1 MQAFGAPQ
9 ADIDRVRAQIE
20 AAAAPQ
26 DGDTFGVHADNQRT
40 VAAFVALRTQWQYA
54 GMAGQRVGLLYAGVT
69 AWLHEHIRRP
79 RIRREVFTGLQIM
92 EQAVLGYDAEQRQK
106 EER

>member
-1 MQAFGAPQ
+1 MQALGAPQ
-9 ADIDRVRAQIE
+9 ADIDLVRAQIE

-40 VAAFVALRTQWQYA
+40 VAAFVALRTQWHYA
-54 GMAGQRVGLLYAGVT
+54 GLEGRRMGLQYVGVT
-69 AWLHEHIRRP
+69 AWLNEHIRRP
-79 RIRREVFTGLQIM
+79 RTRRDVFAGLQIM
-92 EQAVLGYDAEQRQK
+92 EKAVLGYDAEQRQK